1 MHKSDANLHKNA
13 RMFGDQ
19 PQQLPQQI
27 AFLLL
32 PGFSMIGLAAMVDPL
47 RWANTLQRQ
56 ECYRWQMLSLGGRP
70 VRSSNDISLMAD
82 DAIESVAGI
91 NTLVVC
97 AGFHPQEQLNGTL
110 AGALRR
116 LAALGVDIGGQDT
129 GSYIL
134 AAAGLLEGY
143 SATIHWENHDSYR
156 EAFRNVTVVEELF
169 DIDRNRFSCSG
180 GLSGLDMMLH
190 LVREQHGA
198 ELAAAISDQL
208 IYPSAR
214 EGSEPQRLSLQSRY
228 GVANAKV
235 LESIE
240 NMQAHFEHTLPIPEL
255 ARRVHISERELERLF
270 RHHLDTTPLAF
281 YRRLR
286 LEKAQ
291 QLLQQTSFSITNI
304 ALRCGFA
311 STAHFSRSYRRHFGH
326 SPRQARN
333 RED

>member
-1 MHKSDANLHKNA
+1 
-13 RMFGDQ
+13 MFGDQ